1 MKFPH
6 RNLSIHDVHL
16 GSSRTPTNHI
26 VNNLNEVI
34 KEEVLKDIDIL
45 YLPGDW
51 LDQVLLYDSPDIAD
65 ITLMELKLLEICSKT
80 GTAIRLLKGTPSHD
94 GNQLVRFEERAKKLF
109 PHVNFR
115 YIPDMMIEYIK
126 QYDIHVMYVP
136 DEWASREAMYLEA
149 RRLLEEHKLDK
160 VDFIIGHNQ
169 FYYQFPEHLRSRVSA
184 LKEDDWND
192 MVRYTAYFG
201 HVHTRSTYKKIEV
214 AGSFDRLNHGEEK
227 PKGYLI
233 GEYLSEEE
241 WTVTFHS
248 NKNAA
253 IYHTLE
259 IKDTEGIS
267 DVALY
272 ESVCQQI
279 DQLKNDWINIR
290 FAYYQEDFAI
300 GAFVKQMQLA
310 FPHIRFATPIYRGE
324 EVTQSRLVLPDESH
338 YEVIELNRDN
348 IARHVQEYMEEANIQ
363 DPRILDLLNRYLVKL
378 DK

>member
-1 MKFPH
+1 MRFPH

-16 GSSRTPTNHI
+16 GADRTPTSHI
-26 VNNLNEVI
+26 TKNLYEVI
-34 KEEVLKDIDIL
+34 NKDVLKDIDIL

-51 LDQVLLYDSPDIAD
+51 LDKVLLYDDSDIAD
-65 ITLMELKLLEICSKT
+65 ISLMNLHVLETCATT

-94 GNQLVRFEERAKKLF
+94 GNQLTRFEELAKNLF
-109 PHVNFR
+109 PHVDFR
-115 YIPDMMIEYIK
+115 YIPDMIIEYIERF
-126 QYDIHVMYVP
+126 DIHVMYVP
-136 DEWASREAMYLEA
+136 DEWASRDAMYLEA
-149 RRLLEEHKLDK
+149 RRLLEEHQLTQ

-169 FYYQFPEHLRSRVSA
+169 FYYQFPEHLRARVSA

-214 AGSFDRLNHGEEK
+214 AGSFDRLNHGEER

-233 GEYLSEEE
+233 GEYRSEEE
-241 WTVTFHS
+241 WTVTFKA

-267 DVALY
+267 DVELY
-272 ESVCQQI
+272 EEVSKQI

-290 FAYYQEDFAI
+290 FAYYQEDFPI

-310 FPHIRFATPIYRGE
+310 FPHIRFATPIYKGE
-324 EVTQSRLVLPDESH
+324 EQTQSKLVLPDESH

-348 IARHVQEYMEEANIQ
+348 ILRHVEEYLQETDMDAQ
-363 DPRILDLLNRYLVKL
+363 PILNLLLL
-378 DK
+378 G